1 MAARVREFSLA
12 NPSEEPSYA
21 IVLGRFE
28 KLLDRAAEFAA
39 QQRAG
44 LIAVRAASASR
55 AGLRHELQSKFLRH
69 LVGVGMVAAKD
80 RAEPDNQF
88 QLPRGNASHLVFLTA
103 VKGMLAKAEE
113 QKEALVSQGMSVGL
127 LEDLGKSVASF
138 EAANQASI
146 GGRRAHVGARAGLR
160 TVAAELTD
168 LVVLL
173 DGLNRYRFGKDPKLM
188 AEWESARN
196 VVGPSVARSAP
207 NAGDGVVPPTPGD
220 VAPAA

>member
-1 MAARVREFSLA
+1 MFPASLPPVGRQPGCRPSRSRKGLGVAPGHGTERASGRGPRMEAHVRRKLEMAARVREFSLA

-160 TVAAELTD
+160 TVADAG
-168 LVVLL
+168 LV
-173 DGLNRYRFGKDPKLM
+173 G
-188 AEWESARN
+188 
-196 VVGPSVARSAP
+196 
-207 NAGDGVVPPTPGD
+207 
-220 VAPAA
+220 